1 MTAGGPR
8 TRAENAARREAE
20 REARHQRWLEVELPR
35 IRAAVRA
42 EVERR
47 GLASFMN
54 DTRWARLVE
63 AVHAELPFPPA
74 FQLQPM
80 LGERQP
86 LIDPDA
92 VRGWGAWSELQFP
105 VDVEWLRVIPRYRR
119 PVGRL
124 VPDETVDATDA
135 FRALLARL
143 RIPFREDAARTFWIY
158 GYAPADPATLTPPSE
173 APT

>member
-1 MTAGGPR
+1 MAGRQTTKAGN
-8 TRAENAARREAE
+8 EARREAE
-20 REARHQRWLEVELPR
+20 REARRQRWLEVELPR
-35 IRAAVRA
+35 LRAAVRA

-74 FQLQPM
+74 FQLQTV
-80 LGERQP
+80 LGERDP
-86 LIDPDA
+86 PMDPDA
-92 VRGWGAWSELQFP
+92 VWGWGAWSELQFP
-105 VDVEWLRVIPRYRR
+105 FDIEWLRVVPRYRK

-124 VPDETVDATDA
+124 IPAETVDATDA
-135 FRALLARL
+135 FRDLLVRL

-158 GYAPADPATLTPPSE
+158 GYAAADPATLTPPSE
-173 APT
+173 EPT